1 MSLAEPSKELSLE
14 KPRVGDPAPE
24 FEIRAVTGAKKHSVQ
39 LKDYRGKKHVVLAF
53 HVANWTPV

>member
-1 MSLAEPSKELSLE
+1 MSPTGPSKELSLE
-14 KPRVGDPAPE
+14 YPVVGDLAPE
-24 FEIRAVTGAKKHSVQ
+24 FEVRAVTGAKKHKVQ

>member
-1 MSLAEPSKELSLE
+1 MSPAESSKELSLE
-14 KPRVGDPAPE
+14 HPVVGDPAPE
-24 FEIRAVTGAKKHSVQ
+24 FEVRAVTGAKKYTVQ

>member
-1 MSLAEPSKELSLE
+1 MESPGI
-14 KPRVGDPAPE
+14 GDPAPE